1 MRSLTE
7 SEEAEFRCSA
17 VSHSGGMPAVEG
29 TPTTTAAVSEFSYA
43 VMIRIRVVSHW
54 VWTTWMRFET
64 HAEGVRFARQ
74 GNKIVRLL
82 SPEWEEL
89 RQQTEPVSPLL
100 IRAAE
105 GNTPSQQEGETFF
118 EFLWRLLSAY
128 GFPEDTG
135 HLWAVKARRVPDG
148 GTLV

>member
-54 VWTTWMRFET
+54 VWTTWMSFET
-64 HAEGVRFARQ
+64 RAEAVKFARHGMKVVRFP
-74 GNKIVRLL
+74 
-82 SPEWEEL
+82 SPEWRHYGSKSNLPPALKKAQPEKTC
-89 RQQTEPVSPLL
+89 RCDG
-100 IRAAE
+100 RA
-105 GNTPSQQEGETFF
+105 
-118 EFLWRLLSAY
+118 RLSSTSY
-128 GFPEDTG
+128 SDS
-135 HLWAVKARRVPDG
+135 
-148 GTLV
+148 